1 MSTLEIFS
9 LVILWLAVCVLV
21 LMIFK
26 GSSMEDKG
34 AYTADER
41 IDSIRQSL
49 DGDRTELRA
58 SDFAALEP
66 HTHVRAITEP
76 RK

>member
-1 MSTLEIFS
+1 MSALQIIG
-9 LVILWLAVCVLV
+9 LVILWLCLCVIV

-26 GSSMEDKG
+26 GSRGPEDEG
-34 AYTADER
+34 RATANER

-66 HTHVRAITEP
+66 RTHVRAGT
-76 RK
+76 KSD